1 MKRILACI
9 LALAML
15 LAASALAES
24 EAPTL
29 EQLSGLQWSFSSGA
43 GGWSTELTIAEDG
56 SFTGNYHDSEMGD
69 IGDDYP
75 NGSLYGCS
83 FSGQLTLGEAI
94 DDNAWNV
101 HVDSLTVDGTLN
113 EESIEDGIRY
123 ITVEPYGIKAGDDMA
138 LYLPGTP
145 AEAISEEM
153 QFWAHLN
160 FQDDP
165 TALESWFLANEA
177 SESGFVGYEAEP
189 LDMVNPW
196 VTMTADEIAQV
207 AGLSFNVPEGA
218 ENVIYAYMADDQ
230 LAEMQFTLDGDEYTA
245 RFKPDALEAGQID
258 NISGMYF
265 EWEHEE
271 EVTIHHCTGTLGIAQ
286 TGSEDWV
293 ENCLWYDIVPGIMYS
308 LSVYT
313 TDPDGLDLTAVAEM
327 VFPPAQGDA

>member
-43 GGWSTELTIAEDG
+43 GGWSTELAIAEDG

-83 FSGQLTLGEAI
+83 FSGHLTLGEAI

-196 VTMTADEIAQV
+196 VTLTAEELTEAS
-207 AGLSFNVPEGA
+207 GLSFNVPEGA
-218 ENVIYAYMADDQ
+218 ENVIYAYMADGQ

-245 RFKPDALEAGQID
+245 RIKPADLRDGELE
-258 NISGMYF
+258 NIADIYYD
-265 EWEHEE
+265 WEHEE
-271 EVTIHHCTGTLGIAQ
+271 DVTIGHCAGTLGIAQ

-293 ENCLWYDIVPGIMYS
+293 ECCQWYDLAPGLMYS
-308 LSVYT
+308 LAVYT
-313 TDPDGLDLTAVAEM
+313 TDPDGLDLTAVAQM
-327 VFPPAQGDA
+327 VYAPMQGDA